1 MEEIK
6 TKYYIYVDKD
16 EKEHTIRPCIID
28 EVEEVIRLYNKIDTD
43 IMFKNLPQPMLKY
56 DKDGKAILDKQG
68 NLVLQIDRKTKEP
81 KLDYTR
87 FDAMKKLLE
96 KALDED
102 YDDLKKWVDV
112 ENSIDIIDKYVGI
125 YKLKKKMEQ
134 MITEKMAVQS

>member
-6 TKYYIYVDKD
+6 TKYYIYIDKD

-43 IMFKNLPQPMLKY
+43 IMFNNLPQPMLKY

-68 NLVLQIDRKTKEP
+68 NFVLQIDRKTKEP

-87 FDAMKKLLE
+87 FDAMKQLLE

-102 YDDLKKWVDV
+102 YDELKKWVDV

-125 YKLKKKMEQ
+125 SKLKKKMEQ
-134 MITEKMAVQS
+134 MIKEKMEDQS